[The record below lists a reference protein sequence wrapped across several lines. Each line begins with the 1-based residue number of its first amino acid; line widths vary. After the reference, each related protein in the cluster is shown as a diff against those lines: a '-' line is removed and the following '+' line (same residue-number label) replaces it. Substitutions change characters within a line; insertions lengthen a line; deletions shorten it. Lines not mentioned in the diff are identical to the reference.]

1 MQIQMANTTQ
11 LMNPYATLLLF
22 VLSLFATL
30 GLSGQGQLQM
40 QLKVVEK
47 LIEQGNY
54 RQAVVAAEQTYRNGQ
69 QAGDAGVMA
78 MALILEAKSLAAD
91 PPYLS
96 KKKLNKALES
106 KIEEAYRLA
115 KNAGEEAVITSVNEY
130 SVRLLGRLPNSLDPP
145 GISPGGVTSF
155 KPSLPNL
162 KATEEVLSK
171 ELNALKTEKANLEKR
186 YRSEVSQLNLEQ
198 AQQQLLLVLQRQA
211 LDSISMARLQDSL
224 IVTKANKELQRQES
238 QLEQQRNR
246 MILLLVG
253 AIGIVLIAGILTWLY
268 FNSRRKNRII
278 EQERQRSEALLLNI
292 LPAEVAAELK
302 ANGKAEAR
310 LYEKATVLFTDFKNF
325 SHTASMLSPKK
336 LVSALDRCFRAFD
349 EIAERHGL
357 EKIKTIGDAYMCAGG
372 LPATDDKH
380 PVRCVQAA
388 LEMQAWLQSAGTP
401 FQGARIGMHT
411 GAVIAGVVGAKK
423 FAYDI
428 WGDAVNIA
436 ARIEANGET
445 GQVNLSHA
453 TYELVKDEFECTHR
467 GKVPAKNIGEVDM
480 YFVKALSARPLSKV
494 QTEEQ
499 S

>member
-1 MQIQMANTTQ
+1 MANTTQ
-11 LMNPYATLLLF
+11 SMNPYATFLLLL
-22 VLSLFATL
+22 LSIFSTL
-30 GLSGQGQLQM
+30 DLSGQDQLQM

-47 LIEQGNY
+47 LIEQQNY
-54 RQAVVAAEQTYRNGQ
+54 RQAVVAAEQTYLNGR

-78 MALILEAKSLAAD
+78 MALILEATSLAAD
-91 PPYLS
+91 PPYFS
-96 KKKLNKALES
+96 KKKLNKALED
-106 KIEEAYRLA
+106 KIQEAYRLA
-115 KNAGEEAVITSVNEY
+115 RNASEDTLITLVNEY

-145 GISPGGVTSF
+145 GISPGGVTSV
-155 KPSLPNL
+155 KPRMPDL
-162 KATEEVLSK
+162 KAKEEVLN
-171 ELNALKTEKANLEKR
+171 EQLDALKTEKANLEKR
-186 YRSEVSQLNLEQ
+186 YRTEVSQLNLEQ
-198 AQQQLLLVLQRQA
+198 ARQQLLLVLQLQA

-224 IVTKANKELQRQES
+224 IVTQANRELQRQEN
-238 QLEQQRNR
+238 QLERQRNR
-246 MILLLVG
+246 IVLLLVG
-253 AIGIVLIAGILTWLY
+253 AIAIVLIAGILTWLY
-268 FNSRRKNRII
+268 FNSRRKNHII

-292 LPAEVAAELK
+292 LPAAVAAELK

-310 LYEKATVLFTDFKNF
+310 LYEKATVIFTDFKNF
-325 SHTASMLSPKK
+325 SHTASMLSPEK
-336 LVSALDRCFRAFD
+336 LINALDRCFRAFD

-467 GKVPAKNIGEVDM
+467 GKVPAKNIGDVDM
-480 YFVKALSARPLSKV
+480 YFVKALSAQPLSAV
-494 QTEEQ
+494 PTEEQ